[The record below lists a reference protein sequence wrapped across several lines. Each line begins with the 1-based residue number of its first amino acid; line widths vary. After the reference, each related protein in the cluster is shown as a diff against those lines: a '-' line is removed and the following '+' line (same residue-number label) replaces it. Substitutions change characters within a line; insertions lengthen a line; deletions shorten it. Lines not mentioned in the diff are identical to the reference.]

1 MDWAAE
7 IARSGIRMKE
17 NLESNLLK
25 VQIKRQRTAEAR
37 PCAKIGPA
45 FIWWTGSFQ
54 LPAQNS
60 MRFASRIFFCNCLIL
75 PVDKQKAWID
85 GMLQPCSNDS
95 AVIASKLMSLTASF
109 GLQTQMGLEAK
120 NLLPAALAVF
130 VPGHI
135 NQKESSMEKISSSPD
150 GWRLPRCCYSTFKPQ
165 PSSPRARRSTIKAG

>member
-1 MDWAAE
+1 
-7 IARSGIRMKE
+7 MKE

-95 AVIASKLMSLTASF
+95 AVIASKPMSLNSVIWTSDPNGF
-109 GLQTQMGLEAK
+109 GSQKSSSRRTGCVCPRPHQPKRKFHGK
-120 NLLPAALAVF
+120 NLFIARWLAPAALLLL
-130 VPGHI
+130 
-135 NQKESSMEKISSSPD
+135 NLQ
-150 GWRLPRCCYSTFKPQ
+150 T
-165 PSSPRARRSTIKAG
+165 STILAQGMAFKWGAS